1 MDDFAFVPDIGPP
14 RLVRYVDSSVMP
26 SNGVVSMLIAKDN
39 LLLVN
44 IDLYEQLGIEQREK
58 VLRTKHQFL
67 EMKP

>member
-1 MDDFAFVPDIGPP
+1 MDDFAFVPDTGPP
-14 RLVRYVDSSVMP
+14 RLVRYVDSSAMP
-26 SNGVVSMLIAKDN
+26 SNDIVSMLIAKDN

-44 IDLYEQLGIEQREK
+44 LHLYEQLGLEQREK

>member
-1 MDDFAFVPDIGPP
+1 MDDFAFVPDTGPP
-14 RLVRYVDSSVMP
+14 RLVRYVDSSVLP
-26 SNGVVSMLIAKDN
+26 SNDIVSMLIAKDN

-44 IDLYEQLGIEQREK
+44 LHLYEQLGLEQREK

>member
-1 MDDFAFVPDIGPP
+1 MDDFAFVPDTGPP
-14 RLVRYVDSSVMP
+14 RLVRYVDSSAMP
-26 SNGVVSMLIAKDN
+26 SNDIVSMLIAKDN

-44 IDLYEQLGIEQREK
+44 LHLYEQLGIEQREK

>member
-1 MDDFAFVPDIGPP
+1 MDDFAFVPDTGPP
-14 RLVRYVDSSVMP
+14 RLVRYVDGSVLP
-26 SNGVVSMLIAKDN
+26 SNDIVSMLIAKDN

-44 IDLYEQLGIEQREK
+44 LHLYEQLGLEQREK

>member
-1 MDDFAFVPDIGPP
+1 
-14 RLVRYVDSSVMP
+14 MP
-26 SNGVVSMLIAKDN
+26 SNDIVSMLIAKDN

-44 IDLYEQLGIEQREK
+44 LHLYEQLGLEQREK

>member
-1 MDDFAFVPDIGPP
+1 MDDFAFVPDTGPP
-14 RLVRYVDSSVMP
+14 RLIRYVDSSALP
-26 SNGVVSMLIAKDN
+26 SNDIVSMLIAKDN

-44 IDLYEQLGIEQREK
+44 LHLYEQLGLEQREK

>member
-1 MDDFAFVPDIGPP
+1 MDDFAFVPDTGPP
-14 RLVRYVDSSVMP
+14 RLIRYVDSSAMP
-26 SNGVVSMLIAKDN
+26 SNDIVSMLIAKDN

-44 IDLYEQLGIEQREK
+44 LHLYEQLGLEQREK

>member
-1 MDDFAFVPDIGPP
+1 MDDFAFVPDTGPP
-14 RLVRYVDSSVMP
+14 RLVRYVDGSALP
-26 SNGVVSMLIAKDN
+26 SNDIVSMLIAKDN

-44 IDLYEQLGIEQREK
+44 LHLYEQLGLEQREK

>member
-1 MDDFAFVPDIGPP
+1 MDDFAFVPDTGPP
-14 RLVRYVDSSVMP
+14 RLVRYVDSSALP
-26 SNGVVSMLIAKDN
+26 SNDIVSMLIAKDN

-44 IDLYEQLGIEQREK
+44 LHLYEQLGLEQREK

>member
-1 MDDFAFVPDIGPP
+1 MDDFAFVPNTGPP
-14 RLVRYVDSSVMP
+14 RLIRYVDSSVMP
-26 SNGVVSMLIAKDN
+26 SNSVVSMLIAKDN

>member
-1 MDDFAFVPDIGPP
+1 MDDFAFVPDTGPP
-14 RLVRYVDSSVMP
+14 RLVRYVDSSALP
-26 SNGVVSMLIAKDN
+26 SNDIVSMLIAKDN

-44 IDLYEQLGIEQREK
+44 LYLYEQLGLEQREK

>member
-1 MDDFAFVPDIGPP
+1 MDDFAFVPDTGPP

-26 SNGVVSMLIAKDN
+26 SNDIVSMLIAKDN

-44 IDLYEQLGIEQREK
+44 LHLYEQLGLEQREK

>member
-1 MDDFAFVPDIGPP
+1 MDDFAFVPNTGPP
-14 RLVRYVDSSVMP
+14 RLIRYVDSSVMP